1 MQLHLTRTNPDHKDN
16 LGEGGQKLG
25 QDMRLRRRP
34 VQALRCG
41 LFRPSFPGLSMP
53 VLKTI
58 VEDATKQEFKD
69 LATQRGQSESELL
82 RALAVAA
89 TTSGQGAEQLVQPDE
104 SRADLD
110 RITVRMP
117 RFLMEGTKGRSRAKG
132 MAPSRWISAL
142 VQSNLTAQPVM
153 TDAEVEAL
161 LASNRELAAVGRN
174 LSQVARALNA
184 SSQEIDKVQLATLTE
199 LSTAVTVNRSEI
211 RRLVRAS
218 RQAWGIAHEP
228 D

>member
-1 MQLHLTRTNPDHKDN
+1 
-16 LGEGGQKLG
+16 
-25 QDMRLRRRP
+25 
-34 VQALRCG
+34 
-41 LFRPSFPGLSMP
+41 MP

-58 VEDATKQEFKD
+58 VEDTTKQDFKD
-69 LATQRGQSESELL
+69 LATKRGVSESELL
-82 RALAVAA
+82 RSVVEAETRQASAQPA
-89 TTSGQGAEQLVQPDE
+89 QGMAPIQPVG
-104 SRADLD
+104 SNADLD
-110 RITVRMP
+110 RMTVRMP
-117 RFLMEGTKGRSRAKG
+117 GFVLDGAKERARTQG
-132 MAPSRWISAL
+132 MAPSRWVAAL

-184 SSQEIDKVQLATLTE
+184 TGLEVDRAHLEALTE
-199 LSTAVTVNRSEI
+199 LNAAVTSNRSEI

-218 RQAWGIAHEP
+218 RQAWGMDHEP

>member
-1 MQLHLTRTNPDHKDN
+1 
-16 LGEGGQKLG
+16 
-25 QDMRLRRRP
+25 MRLRRWP
-34 VQALRCG
+34 VQALRSG
-41 LFRPSFPGLSMP
+41 APKRPPNGRPMP

-58 VEDATKQEFKD
+58 VEDTTKQDFKE
-69 LATQRGQSESELL
+69 LCVKRGLSESEQL
-82 RALAVAA
+82 RSMVVAEIQQALAQPSHGIAPI
-89 TTSGQGAEQLVQPDE
+89 QLDG
-104 SRADLD
+104 SNADLD

-117 RFLMEGTKGRSRAKG
+117 GFVMDGAKDRARTQG
-132 MAPSRWISAL
+132 MAPSRWVAAL

-153 TDAEVEAL
+153 TDVEVEAL

-184 SSQEIDKVQLATLTE
+184 SGLEVDKVHLEALTE
-199 LSTAVTVNRSEI
+199 LSAAVTSNRSEI

-218 RQAWGIAHEP
+218 RQAWGMNHEP